1 MKKAL
6 QQLGSRVDALQFRRE
21 AFIVLYEEDG
31 TPLSPLP
38 TGKDRVESRQIIHIH
53 KTDGIS
59 LDMAVETGGRL
70 NG

>member
-6 QQLGSRVDALQFRRE
+6 QQLGSRVDALQFKRK
-21 AFIVLYEEDG
+21 AFLVLYEEAG

-38 TGKDRVESRQIIHIH
+38 TDRDRAESRQIIHIH

-59 LDMAVETGGRL
+59 LDMTVETGGQP
-70 NG
+70 NE

>member
-6 QQLGSRVDALQFRRE
+6 QQLGSRVDALQFKSE
-21 AFIVLYEEDG
+21 AFITIYEEDG

-38 TGKDRVESRQIIHIH
+38 TDKDRAESRQIIHIH

-59 LDMAVETGGRL
+59 LDMTVETGGRL

>member
-6 QQLGSRVDALQFRRE
+6 QRLGSRVDALQFRRE
-21 AFIVLYEEDG
+21 TFIVLYEEDG

-38 TGKDRVESRQIIHIH
+38 TDRDRAESRQIIHIH

-59 LDMAVETGGRL
+59 LDAIVETEGRL
-70 NG
+70 YG

>member
-6 QQLGSRVDALQFRRE
+6 QQLGSRVDALQFKSE
-21 AFIVLYEEDG
+21 AFIIIYEEDG

-38 TGKDRVESRQIIHIH
+38 TDKDRAESRQIIHIH

-59 LDMAVETGGRL
+59 LDMTVETGGRL